1 MKCIFCQKE
10 HNNLVVDLGRQYQ
23 SAFINDPSE
32 AKNYKR
38 DTLGLI
44 QCPDCGFV
52 QINEILPPDSMY
64 REYWYRSGL
73 NKSMVESLKEV
84 VDYIRSFNDQWFGDN
99 NHSLDVL
106 DIGANDGTLLSLYPN
121 HFYKVGFDP
130 ANNLAEHASKYCDV
144 FINNYFDDT
153 VHFKDKFDIV
163 TSIAMFYDVD
173 KPDEFV
179 QNIKKRLAEDGLWC
193 LQMTD
198 LTCTLTEN
206 AFDNIVA
213 EHLAYWTLEH
223 LDLLMKRNGMKILD
237 VSYNKVNGSSIR
249 VLATHENSP
258 FHMVRE
264 SVQLALEKEKEIYSS
279 GNYWFD
285 FNNMIEDT
293 CNQVNRLVNS
303 INERGGAV
311 WALGAST
318 KGNTLL
324 QTFGLNNQLIP
335 QALEVSKDKFDKYML
350 GSNIK
355 IVSEKVLNQDLDFD
369 KIFLLVLPWHFIDFF
384 IEKKADFLAKGGKL
398 IVPLPQPA
406 IISQDGWTYL

>member
-1 MKCIFCQKE
+1 
-10 HNNLVVDLGRQYQ
+10 
-23 SAFINDPSE
+23 
-32 AKNYKR
+32 
-38 DTLGLI
+38 
-44 QCPDCGFV
+44 
-52 QINEILPPDSMY
+52 MY

-73 NKSMVESLKEV
+73 NKSMVESLREIVEYIKEYDECYSTPWQGNV
-84 VDYIRSFNDQWFGDN
+84 HQFR
-99 NHSLDVL
+99 VL
-106 DIGANDGTLLSLYPN
+106 DIGCNDSTLLSFYPEG
-121 HFYKVGFDP
+121 FTKVGYDP
-130 ANNLAEHASKYCDV
+130 ANNLVEYATKHADI

-179 QNIKKRLAEDGLWC
+179 QNIKKRLAGDGLWC

-206 AFDNIVA
+206 AFDNVVA

-249 VLATHENSP
+249 VLATHENNKV
-258 FHMVRE
+258 HLVRE
-264 SVQLALEKEKEIYSS
+264 SVQLALDKEKEVYS
-279 GNYWFD
+279 GDYWAG
-285 FNNMIEDT
+285 FNDMIDET
-293 CNQVNRLVNS
+293 GTKINRLVNS
-303 INERGGAV
+303 INERGGTV

-324 QTFGLNNQLIP
+324 QTFGLNNNLIP
-335 QALEVSKDKFDKYML
+335 QALEVSKDKFGKYML

-355 IVSEKVLNQDLDFD
+355 IVPEKVLNENLDFD
-369 KIFLLVLPWHFIDFF
+369 KVFLLVLPWHFIDFF

-406 IISQDGWTYL
+406 IISQDGWTHL